1 MLFKSKKERVNKSP
15 ISILKSTVGLSKTTQ
30 DLSDWSASRTRAR
43 KTQELE
49 MNKSNT
55 FSINFA
61 LDYTCHRS
69 NGQNQS
75 KSLDF
80 CGHCNS
86 CQIINHLNHMKQW
99 FNRASH
105 VVIKEFLINLVMRI
119 NNVNIYRHLDD
130 LLRPIAQS
138 KDYLYARNKYLPSN
152 EQDQF
157 KATNNRCLT
166 DDYVNKQIE
175 SINVWYTKASS
186 FIKLN
191 FMLSLLNKCD
201 QAIVFEVINK
211 IKSILDSMPQ
221 EMQSQHNQYK
231 THSHKQDHSNATSKQ
246 TKKTQFVLDDVDA
259 EIVLDAFDEEEDK
272 LQNEEDKLAN
282 NELNKIFYEVPN
294 SKHVDFIRQLPVH
307 LSKLILKSLNKKSLY
322 NCLFVSKYWYN
333 LIKEVHKETILNK
346 ALVSDILLL
355 RVGFSFLPY
364 ILLPYRIFF

>member
-1 MLFKSKKERVNKSP
+1 MFFKSNKERLNKP
-15 ISILKSTVGLSKTTQ
+15 TISTLNRPVESNKTTK
-30 DLSDWSASRTRAR
+30 DLSDWTASRIRAR

-80 CGHCNS
+80 CGDCNS
-86 CQIINHLNHMKQW
+86 CQILNRLNHMKQW

-105 VVIKEFLINLVMRI
+105 VVIKEFLINLIIHI

-191 FMLSLLNKCD
+191 FMLSLLNRCD

-211 IKSILDSMPQ
+211 IKSILDSMPEEESALQ
-221 EMQSQHNQYK
+221 TPTQTWHRS
-231 THSHKQDHSNATSKQ
+231 HSNTGNKRA
-246 TKKTQFVLDDVDA
+246 KKTQFVVEDIDV

-272 LQNEEDKLAN
+272 FQNEEDKFAT
-282 NELNKIFYEVPN
+282 NELNKIFYEAPN

-307 LSKLILKSLNKKSLY
+307 LSKLILKSLNKKSLH

-333 LIKEVHKETILNK
+333 LIREVHKETVLNK
-346 ALVSDILLL
+346 GLISDILLL
-355 RVGFSFLPY
+355 RVGINISYSFR
-364 ILLPYRIFF
+364 ILF